1 MMPNQNPVNL
11 PDRQRTIE
19 TMVSSNNIIP
29 IGEMWDLIVH
39 EARHAANDLGIW
51 LERLSDTQRVIGL
64 CVFALILLILA
75 FRPQQL
81 AKRRRKRETKQ
92 GSEFFFALV
101 IVMIFAFGIGWGFD
115 GGVDFGQLI
124 ARLF

>member
-1 MMPNQNPVNL
+1 MSHQNPVNL

-101 IVMIFAFGIGWGFD
+101 IVMIFAFGIGWGVD
-115 GGVDFGQLI
+115 GGLDVEQLM
-124 ARLF
+124 RDLF

>member
-1 MMPNQNPVNL
+1 
-11 PDRQRTIE
+11 
-19 TMVSSNNIIP
+19 MVSSNDIFPFEEI
-29 IGEMWDLIVH
+29 WDVIVR
-39 EARHAANDLGIW
+39 ETRHGANDLSIW
-51 LERLSDTQRVIGL
+51 LERLSDTQRVMGL
-64 CVFALILLILA
+64 VVFVLILLILA

-81 AKRRRKRETKQ
+81 AKRKKKSETKQ

-101 IVMIFAFGIGWGFD
+101 IVMIFAFGIGWGMD